1 MELFLD
7 SAKIEEIKEVKS
19 YGILDGV
26 TTNPSLIKSA
36 VDELKK
42 NGKKID
48 IESYI
53 KEILKTCKGKP
64 VSLEVIGTNYDD
76 MLREG
81 KLLYKKFNKIARN
94 VYVKIPVD
102 PCMEDKCSKDA
113 DGIKTIKA
121 LSKEGIPINCT
132 LIFTPEQAFLAAKAG
147 AKFVSPFMGRE
158 EDYIR
163 EINRIKFEKEDYFP
177 MEGFR
182 KGKKVLEDNGI
193 ISGIDLIAG
202 CVDILKKSKL
212 KAKVLAASIRN
223 VRQFREAASVEAD
236 IATVPLSVVRKLL
249 VHKKTQEG
257 MKQFTKD
264 IIPEYAEILKG
275 K

>member
-1 MELFLD
+1 MKLFLD

-26 TTNPSLIKSA
+26 TTNPSLIKKA

-42 NGKKID
+42 KGKKLD
-48 IESYI
+48 IEKYI
-53 KEILKTCKGKP
+53 KEVLIVCKGKP
-64 VSLEVIGTNYDD
+64 VSLEVIGTNYED

-81 KLLYKKFNKIARN
+81 MILYKKFNKTAGN

-113 DGIKTIKA
+113 DGIKAIKA

-177 MEGFR
+177 MEGFK

-193 ISGIDLIAG
+193 VSGIDLIAG
-202 CVDILKKSKL
+202 CVDILRKSKL
-212 KAKVLAASIRN
+212 KSKVLAASIRN

-236 IATVPLSVVRKLL
+236 IATVPLSVVKKLL

-257 MKQFTKD
+257 MKKFTKD
-264 IIPEYAEILKG
+264 IIPEYAEILRK
-275 K
+275 